1 MTFAISL
8 LIILATAA
16 VVYAIIK
23 TNPNQPKPLPLR
35 AGVPYEPVLPDA
47 APALHW
53 NDGGRFM
60 VEVMTESRYQ
70 PTLKALAGEHG
81 EQAAAAQY
89 VATLM
94 PDDHNAYENE
104 AVAVFIDG
112 RMVGYLSQKASIKF
126 RELLRKKEARD
137 SSAPP
142 TRKCAA
148 ARCGKAS
155 ACNTWWC
162 WTWSRWKND
171 GPRRPQGRSG
181 HAGGTHRR
189 SRRCSHCA
197 RGRGAAGRCAAPQPR
212 RC

>member
-23 TNPNQPKPLPLR
+23 TNPNKPQPLPLPS
-35 AGVPYEPVLPDA
+35 GVPYEPKLPDA

-53 NDGGRFM
+53 SDGGRFM
-60 VEVMTESRYQ
+60 AEVMTESRYQ

-81 EQAAAAQY
+81 ERAAAVQY

-104 AVAVFIDG
+104 AVAVFIEG

-126 RELLRKKEARD
+126 RELLRKKEAAGQPSTCDAQVRGG
-137 SSAPP
+137 ALWE
-142 TRKCAA
+142 
-148 ARCGKAS
+148 GK
-155 ACNTWWC
+155 
-162 WTWSRWKND
+162 RLQYVVVLDVEPLEK
-171 GPRRPQGRSG
+171 
-181 HAGGTHRR
+181 
-189 SRRCSHCA
+189 
-197 RGRGAAGRCAAPQPR
+197 
-212 RC
+212 

>member
-23 TNPNQPKPLPLR
+23 TNPNQPKPLPLPS
-35 AGVPYEPVLPDA
+35 GVPYEPKLPDA

-53 NDGGRFM
+53 SDGGRFM

-81 EQAAAAQY
+81 ERAAATQY

-94 PDDHNAYENE
+94 PDDQNAYENE
-104 AVAVFIDG
+104 AVAVFVDG

-126 RELLRKKEARD
+126 RELLRKKEAAGQLSTTDAQVRGG
-137 SSAPP
+137 ALWE
-142 TRKCAA
+142 
-148 ARCGKAS
+148 GK
-155 ACNTWWC
+155 
-162 WTWSRWKND
+162 RLQYVVVLDVEPLEK
-171 GPRRPQGRSG
+171 
-181 HAGGTHRR
+181 
-189 SRRCSHCA
+189 
-197 RGRGAAGRCAAPQPR
+197 
-212 RC
+212 

>member
-16 VVYAIIK
+16 VAYAIIK
-23 TNPNQPKPLPLR
+23 TNPNKPQPLPLPT
-35 AGVPYEPVLPDA
+35 GVPYEPKLPDT

-53 NDGGRFM
+53 EDGGRFM

-81 EQAAAAQY
+81 ERAAAAQY

-104 AVAVFIDG
+104 AVAVFIEG

-126 RELLRKKEARD
+126 RELLRKKEAKGQLSTTDAQVRGG
-137 SSAPP
+137 ALWE
-142 TRKCAA
+142 
-148 ARCGKAS
+148 GK
-155 ACNTWWC
+155 
-162 WTWSRWKND
+162 RLQYVVVLDLEPLEK
-171 GPRRPQGRSG
+171 
-181 HAGGTHRR
+181 
-189 SRRCSHCA
+189 
-197 RGRGAAGRCAAPQPR
+197 
-212 RC
+212 